1 MHSRDKQTETLEL
14 TMFNQEVQ
22 KCSQQ
27 SSKAQDCDD
36 YCNQKVAFSKR
47 HFQNHNKVRYVKT
60 KSQSV
65 TIRLQSISSADRL
78 AYKCSNHQIL
88 LLMIPSEALYLI
100 YQSNKSIYTNSVGLV
115 KVLRLGLRELLTT
128 KGYTPTNTVIVL
140 GLKLGMHKWCDKA
153 PSANILKGNNIS
165 FYNLVY

>member
-1 MHSRDKQTETLEL
+1 
-14 TMFNQEVQ
+14 
-22 KCSQQ
+22 
-27 SSKAQDCDD
+27 
-36 YCNQKVAFSKR
+36 
-47 HFQNHNKVRYVKT
+47 
-60 KSQSV
+60 
-65 TIRLQSISSADRL
+65 
-78 AYKCSNHQIL
+78 
-88 LLMIPSEALYLI
+88 MIPSEALYLI